1 MKTHPDRTDEQRLA
15 IYTDELCEA
24 HSMQPHHPE
33 SPARLKHTLDYLAA
47 IGLLDE
53 HPPLQPNPVDPELL
67 GLVHSSRYL
76 DHINAINPANTNSA
90 ETTLVPLDGDT
101 AMNKHTLNA
110 AALAAGAAVDAV
122 AGVMAGNHQSAFCAV
137 RPPGHHAERD
147 AGMGFCFYNSIAIA
161 AISGIERH
169 GLERIAIVDFDVHQ
183 GNGTVDIFRTDP
195 RVLVCSSFQ
204 HPFYPGRHQATRAP
218 NIVNSPLSAGSGE
231 REFRAAI
238 ERDWAPA
245 LERHKPE
252 LILVSAGF
260 DAHADDPLANLR
272 LTEADFRWVTDFIC
286 DAARTAACRG
296 RIVSLLEGGYNLDAL
311 ARSVAAHLEG
321 LRAGLTPR

>member
-1 MKTHPDRTDEQRLA
+1 MKTNPIRSAEQRLV
-15 IYTDELCEA
+15 IYTDERCEA

-33 SPARLKHTLDYLAA
+33 SPARLRHTLEHLAA
-47 IGLLDE
+47 IGFLDE
-53 HPPLQPNPVDPELL
+53 HPLLQPNPADAELL
-67 GLVHSSRYL
+67 RLVHSSRYL
-76 DHINAINPANTNSA
+76 DHLNAINPANTRGA
-90 ETTLVPLDGDT
+90 ATTLAQLDGDT
-101 AMNKHTLNA
+101 ALNHHTLDA

-122 AGVMAGNHQSAFCAV
+122 AGVMTGKHQSAFCAV

-147 AGMGFCFYNSIAIA
+147 VGMGFCFYNSIAVA
-161 AISGIERH
+161 AISGLERH
-169 GLERIAIVDFDVHQ
+169 GVERVAILDFDVHH
-183 GNGTVDIFRTDP
+183 GNGTVDIFRNDP

-204 HPFYPGRHQATRAP
+204 HPYYPGRHQATHAP

-238 ERDWAPA
+238 EQDWAAA
-245 LERHKPE
+245 LGRHRPE

-260 DAHADDPLANLR
+260 DAHIDDPLADLR

-286 DAARTAACRG
+286 DAASTAHCRG